1 LDKKLVAI
9 AFIAVAGFIITV
21 VALSESYIRLCP
33 TTSSQPTVT
42 PTGTS
47 TATPNITSAI
57 PDTANYI
64 SISVT
69 AINNSHFPLQWMPSY
84 YVHIT
89 NNGASPITVFSII
102 NTAIDDQTNF
112 NYWSG
117 NQDIS
122 PNTTGNFSASNP
134 YFAEWPMNDIYVYYQ
149 VSGQLFVHSLAHVP
163 LPTYPPIS

>member
-1 LDKKLVAI
+1 MAVAL
-9 AFIAVAGFIITV
+9 IAVASLIIAI
-21 VALSESYIRLCP
+21 VALSQSYIRLYP
-33 TTSSQPTVT
+33 TTT
-42 PTGTS
+42 PTPTIAPTATP
-47 TATPNITSAI
+47 TATPNLSSAI

-69 AINNSHFPLQWMPSY
+69 AINHAHFPHQWMPSY

-112 NYWSG
+112 TYWSG

-122 PNTTGNFSASNP
+122 PKTTGNFSASNP
-134 YFAEWPMNDIYVYYQ
+134 YFAELPMNDIYVYYQ

-163 LPTYPPIS
+163 LPTYPPTS